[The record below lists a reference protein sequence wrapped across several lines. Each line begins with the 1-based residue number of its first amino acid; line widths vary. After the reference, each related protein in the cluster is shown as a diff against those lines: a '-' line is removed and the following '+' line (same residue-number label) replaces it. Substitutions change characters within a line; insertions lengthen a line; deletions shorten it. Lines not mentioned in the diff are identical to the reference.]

1 MMKKGRCELGILL
14 MKEEASLRILETL
27 KQLGHFTK
35 NFMPINFV
43 EIDNVLTKLTKEV
56 DNLNSHK

>member
-1 MMKKGRCELGILL
+1 
-14 MKEEASLRILETL
+14 MKEETSLRILGTL

-43 EIDNVLTKLTKEV
+43 EIDNVLTKLTQEV
-56 DNLNSHK
+56 DNLNSHE

>member
-43 EIDNVLTKLTKEV
+43 EIDNVLPKLTKEV